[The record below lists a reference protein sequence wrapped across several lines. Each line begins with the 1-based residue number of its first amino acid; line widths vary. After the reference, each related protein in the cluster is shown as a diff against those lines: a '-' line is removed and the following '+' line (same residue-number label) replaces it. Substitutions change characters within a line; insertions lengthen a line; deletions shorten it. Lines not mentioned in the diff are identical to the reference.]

1 MFQDNDPHLD
11 VLQNIEAGL
20 KFEYEKNENLTD
32 NKTIFA
38 LDNAKIAVKQA
49 FGFGF
54 AKNEKVIIDDY
65 SKGIIDWCITVGKER
80 INLINN
86 LTLKDYI
93 NRIDKVKR
101 SVERHSEYGR
111 RGYYE
116 FIKDF
121 V

>member
-1 MFQDNDPHLD
+1 MLEDNDRFLD

-20 KFEYEKNENLTD
+20 KVEYENNENLTD
-32 NKTIFA
+32 IKTVFA

-49 FGFGF
+49 FGF
-54 AKNEKVIIDDY
+54 AKNEKVIIDED
-65 SKGIIDWCITVGKER
+65 SKGIIDWCVTVGKQR
-80 INLINN
+80 INLVND

-93 NRIDKVKR
+93 NKIDKVKR

>member
-1 MFQDNDPHLD
+1 MFEDNDPHLD
-11 VLQNIEAGL
+11 VLQNIEAGV
-20 KFEYEKNENLTD
+20 KVEYESNENLTD
-32 NKTIFA
+32 IKTVFA

-49 FGFGF
+49 FGF
-54 AKNEKVIIDDY
+54 AKNEKAIIDED
-65 SKGIIDWCITVGKER
+65 SKGIIDWCVTVGEQR
-80 INLINN
+80 INLVNN

-101 SVERHSEYGR
+101 SVERHSKDGR